1 MKAYRFLA
9 EARDEF
15 KEQVAY
21 FDGQVTG
28 LGDKFIHDV
37 EAAVRAIR
45 EHPESGSPVSRNV
58 RKKVLGA
65 FPFNIFYVVTGEEVV
80 IVAVAAHRRRPRYW
94 RRRVRT

>member
-15 KEQVAY
+15 EEQVAY
-21 FDGQVTG
+21 FDEQVPG
-28 LGDKFIHDV
+28 LGDKLIQDV

-45 EHPESGSPVSRNV
+45 EYPESGSPLSRNV

-65 FPFNIFYVVTGEEVV
+65 FPFNTFYVAGSAEIVV
-80 IVAVAAHRRRPRYW
+80 VAVAAHRRRPRYW
-94 RRRVRT
+94 RSRVST

>member
-1 MKAYRFLA
+1 MKAYRFIA

-21 FDGQVTG
+21 FDGQVSG

-37 EAAVRAIR
+37 ETAVRAIR
-45 EHPESGSPVSRNV
+45 GHPESGSLVSRNV

-65 FPFNIFYVVTGEEVV
+65 FPFNIFYVVAGDEIV
-80 IVAVAAHRRRPRYW
+80 IVAVAAHRRRPRYG
-94 RRRVRT
+94 RGRPRT

>member
-1 MKAYRFLA
+1 MKAYRFVA

-15 KEQVAY
+15 REQVAY
-21 FDGQVTG
+21 FDGQVSG
-28 LGDKFIHDV
+28 LGDKFIQDV
-37 EAAVRAIR
+37 ETAVRAIR

-65 FPFNIFYVVTGEEVV
+65 FPFNIFYVVAAEEIV

-94 RRRVRT
+94 RSRVRT